1 MLAVVSAVV
10 VVVVGGGIMVVVGG
24 IVVGGG
30 GGGVVSADIPQP
42 SLCNICSGGYRVQN
56 QPIIE
61 DDITNNNTRITLRI
75 NDRMLTQNLSTS

>member
-30 GGGVVSADIPQP
+30 GVVVSADIPQP